1 MKQKSESS
9 CGQPAKFAKYGTGT
23 PTFALGRKRSDYK
36 PKYSYVH
43 YGFLV
48 VEWICAHGL
57 PLSLI
62 EDMKGKIVG
71 PEAEAGPIL
80 IQWKKKCVKE
90 DPTIYSCQMTDES
103 ADNKRVKIEGRN
115 LSTWIPH
122 ALMTEL
128 MMECEVRFVIFVAV
142 FRLKHVR
149 VPFRCQRSVA
159 ICRCRCQ
166 KTPTLPRIRWRLF
179 WSFFSARTRSRGPLQ
194 S

>member
-1 MKQKSESS
+1 MKQKGESS
-9 CGQPAKFAKYGTGT
+9 SAQQAKFARYGTET
-23 PTFALGRKRSDYK
+23 PSFALGRKRSDYK
-36 PKYSYVH
+36 PKCSYVH

-80 IQWKKKCVKE
+80 KQWKKRFVKE

-103 ADNKRVKIEGRN
+103 ADNERVKIEGRN

-122 ALMTEL
+122 ALMTEF
-128 MMECEVRFVIFVAV
+128 MKECEVRFLIFVAV
-142 FRLKHVR
+142 FRTTT
-149 VPFRCQRSVA
+149 CQCFVSCHKVA

-179 WSFFSARTRSRGPLQ
+179 WSFFSGRTRSRGPLQ